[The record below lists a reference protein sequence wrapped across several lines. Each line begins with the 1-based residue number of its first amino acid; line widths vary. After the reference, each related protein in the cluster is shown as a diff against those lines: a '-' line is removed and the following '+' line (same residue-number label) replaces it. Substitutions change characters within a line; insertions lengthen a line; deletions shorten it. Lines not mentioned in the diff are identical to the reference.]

1 MVEVLPAILEKTFGP
16 IQEKADKLQGVA
28 AAAHLDICDG
38 IFVPETSWQEQE
50 RLNELG
56 DAVKFDL
63 HLMVEKP
70 EQWVKR
76 WDFTNVFR
84 MTFHQEATYD
94 VRRTA
99 VLIRSLGKEVGVAL
113 KIETPLSAIYDILE
127 EIDLVLLMAVA
138 PGAQGQMFDARVVDK
153 VKELRARNA
162 NIKIGVDGGITPIVA
177 SSLAAAGANV
187 LVVGSYIFGQENIKE
202 AIESLQIENS

>member
-1 MVEVLPAILEKTFGP
+1 MIEILPAILEKTFGDV
-16 IQEKADKLQGVA
+16 QDKVVRLRGVSA
-28 AAAHLDICDG
+28 QAQIDIIDG
-38 IFVPETSWQEQE
+38 SFVPGATWLGHEQ
-50 RLNELG
+50 LPELG
-56 DAVKFDL
+56 DDIKFDL

-76 WDFTNVFR
+76 WDFNNVFR

-113 KIETPLSAIYDILE
+113 KIETPVSAIYDILE
-127 EIDLVLLMAVA
+127 EIDLVLLMSVA
-138 PGAQGQMFDARVVDK
+138 PGAQGQAFDARVVEK
-153 VKELRARNA
+153 IKELRAHNA

-177 SSLAAAGANV
+177 SSLVEAGANV
-187 LVVGSYIFGQENIKE
+187 LMVGSYLFSQGDIKS
-202 AIESLQIENS
+202 AIASLQV

>member
-16 IQEKADKLQGVA
+16 IQDKVDKLKGLTTC
-28 AAAHLDICDG
+28 AHLDICDG
-38 IFVPETSWQEQE
+38 IFVPETSWQEHE
-50 RLNELG
+50 RIKELG
-56 DAVKFDL
+56 DAIKCDL

-76 WDFTNVFR
+76 WDFNNVFR

-99 VLIRSLGKEVGVAL
+99 VLIRSLGKQVGVAL
-113 KIETPLSAIYDILE
+113 KIETPVSAIYDILE
-127 EIDLVLLMAVA
+127 EIDLVLLMAIV
-138 PGAQGQMFDARVVDK
+138 PGAQGREFDARVVDK
-153 VKELRARNA
+153 VKELRQHNS

-177 SSLAAAGANV
+177 STLVAAGANV
-187 LVVGSYIFGQENIKE
+187 LVSGSYVFSQGDIKS
-202 AIESLQIENS
+202 ALESLQA